1 MEPELLM
8 FYDLVKKASSG
19 GIRTQTQP
27 QNLYSIICLKCKV
40 FWDKEGLEL
49 VGVTNQWLVQ
59 LKSNAMG
66 GAHAWHDLKSQESE
80 FGYPTEP
87 NTTVKKEE
95 EENSMIPTVTWL
107 YL

>member
-49 VGVTNQWLVQ
+49 VGVTNQ
-59 LKSNAMG
+59 
-66 GAHAWHDLKSQESE
+66 
-80 FGYPTEP
+80 
-87 NTTVKKEE
+87 
-95 EENSMIPTVTWL
+95 
-107 YL
+107 